1 MPAGGTP
8 ANASAVITDSES
20 ITGTGLSFSVA
31 APSSGT
37 FTNYTAGE
45 SVTPGSTVEWSS
57 GTVSGSGSITFAKTV
72 SVDQA
77 RITSGTLTDTATVTS
92 TDGQT
97 PLATSDPLNI
107 GITTDAQVALTINK
121 TIPEGS
127 LRSGESATFNF
138 DVTGPDSFADTSSIT
153 INFGDLSG
161 STELTGLAPGE
172 YTVSEQAQAGWA
184 DHAPQSDTITLPDC
198 AGEVTFSN
206 TELPPALTPLKTAD
220 DEVVSA
226 GQEIGF
232 VVSVSNSAAAG
243 TGLAKDVEIDD
254 NLPGGA
260 GIDWEI
266 ADDSLDGGACA
277 ITGEL
282 GSEVLECAFGD
293 LAPGASASVHVV
305 SDTTAASCAIYENTA
320 TISASNVD
328 PDLTASADTTVECP
342 GLNLIKTADED
353 PIVAGDEASFTITF
367 WNAGP
372 GDALDATL
380 HEDLP
385 AGLTWDFEVVSGD
398 ATKADCMVASSLVLG
413 GEESMTVDCK
423 FGTLGVTSMADGI
436 VLRFFAT
443 TDRTDCGLL
452 ENIRDCGCQ
461 QPGRAAH
468 RERLDSGA
476 VPDPRDRQGGQRRAD
491 HDHRP
496 EQRPGGDPLGGHL
509 DADLHADRWP
519 GHQRGDPRRDPGGL
533 RVPRCLR
540 WWNPS
545 RTAWSSGPSPSST
558 TSGCVTFRTTVDPE
572 TISLTAPTV
581 NTAIIDSDQTPE
593 DEGQD
598 SVTVTREE
606 ELGGNPTPQPPLP
619 NTALGTGLNGEPIT
633 VPIEL
638 LVAFFIGSL
647 GALALANVKARN
659 NRR

>member
-31 APSSGT
+31 APSSGA
-37 FTNYTAGE
+37 FTNYTAGD

-97 PLATSDPLNI
+97 TLATSDPLNI

-138 DVTGPDSFADTSSIT
+138 DVTGPDSFEDTASIT

-172 YTVSEQAQAGWA
+172 YTVSEQTQAGWA
-184 DHAPQSDTITLPDC
+184 DHSPQSDTITLPDC
-198 AGEVTFSN
+198 AGEVTFNN

-232 VVSVSNSAAAG
+232 VVSVSNSDAEG

-293 LAPGASASVHVV
+293 LAPGESASVHVV
-305 SDTTAASCAIYENTA
+305 SDTTAASCALYENTA

-328 PDLTASADTTVECP
+328 PDVTASADTTVECP

-372 GDALDATL
+372 GDAFDATL

-413 GEESMTVDCK
+413 GEESMTVDCN
-423 FGTLGVTSMADGI
+423 FGTVGVTSMADGI

-452 ENIRDCGCQ
+452 ENTATADASNLDEPLTASASILVRCPTLVIDKVANAELITITGPNNALVATPSVVTWTLTYTLTDGPVTNAVIRDEIPVGF
-461 QPGRAAH
+461 
-468 RERLDSGA
+468 EF
-476 VPDPRDRQGGQRRAD
+476 
-491 HDHRP
+491 
-496 EQRPGGDPLGGHL
+496 L
-509 DADLHADRWP
+509 DASD
-519 GHQRGDPRRDPGGL
+519 GGTL
-533 RVPRCLR
+533 VDGEVIWTFAEL
-540 WWNPS
+540 NE
-545 RTAWSSGPSPSST
+545 SGF
-558 TSGCVTFRTTVDPE
+558 VTFRTTVDPE
-572 TISLTAPTV
+572 TISRTAPTV
-581 NTAIIDSDQTPE
+581 NTAIISSDQTPE

-606 ELGGNPTPQPPLP
+606 ELGGNPPLP
-619 NTALGTGLNGEPIT
+619 NTAIGTGLNGEPIT